1 MEENEIITEKVYVKA
16 KDVMERYKITR
27 NTLSNWVKKGL
38 IEYEVTPTG
47 RYVYL
52 IAVPKNT
59 TPN

>member
-1 MEENEIITEKVYVKA
+1 MEENENITEKVYVKA
-16 KDVMERYKITR
+16 KDVMQRYQITR

-52 IAVPKNT
+52 MSVSKNA
-59 TPN
+59 PIK